1 MLLSEVYRSKFRL
14 EKIMSTTNKRVPLP
28 VVTSRE
34 SVEVLPS
41 EKGQNVTPATSI
53 MPSESVAHM
62 NPIQM
67 MQMVQMMHMFN
78 PMLGAAGVMGG
89 MPVSDIGEIERIQ
102 AEYNKRNSDL
112 VERERL
118 AEQRA
123 REQELREKE
132 LQEREAALLSAS
144 TSETEPVK
152 DEPTDTVEAGNMV
165 EDIAI
170 PETELAKDEPTDTVG
185 AGNTVEDTAIPETEP
200 AKDEPT
206 DTGEADNAEADVIP
220 ELTKDE
226 SVDTVEVD
234 SAGEDTAMPAEPAKD
249 EPTDTAEADSAG
261 EDTVIP
267 ETEPAKDEP
276 VDTVEADNAGADVI
290 PELTKDEPTNTVE
303 AGSMVEDIAIPETE
317 PTKDE
322 PADTG
327 EADNAVEDTAISET
341 EPAKDELVDTVEAD
355 NAVEDTAI
363 PETEPAKDEPT
374 DTAEADNAG
383 EDIAIPETEPA
394 KDEPTDT
401 AEADNAGEDIAIP
414 ETEPA
419 KDEPTDTAEADN
431 AGEDIAIPET
441 ELAKDEPAGF
451 TFGERFSQAKYEED
465 DILKTEVAETVETKD
480 TIKLDGNLLAGLQPT
495 QVSSTVEDY
504 QQNIGTVSVSDF
516 IRYNKDQIPENEVH
530 KLLEE
535 KKKRKE
541 RSMEKIS
548 FEGYRPE
555 EVPIV
560 TVLERFGFSASRIRN
575 IISRIRLTGESISV
589 VMKEFGF
596 GTQEQVA
603 AIHCEIDKG
612 DFTFVSEKDS
622 ESIKVS
628 DECKKHVLP
637 RMEIY
642 AGAVPFEIFNEGTD
656 EKGNPTGSCKVL
668 ISDPGKLG
676 DLGSLVDPYTP
687 VAYLTTETAVNSLY
701 RRFYSSTEKKIDDM
715 LELYRSLEEDTVDIS
730 REYPTLTF
738 DILGYILRH
747 AAQNKVSDIQMHGT
761 GSAGIVKFKVDGS
774 SMIFKTIPSSLH
786 EQIINLM
793 IQDNGIQEQDVDKNI
808 LVDAVLDFKDN
819 GNAARFQD
827 VFKRFRF
834 RVEVGKSK
842 GMMTAVMRLL
852 DTESNTAS
860 LANLDFDEQTKQTM
874 LRYAGSSTGLVIVTG
889 PTGSGKTTTLYSIL
903 QEIDPVENS
912 IQTVEK
918 PIEYTHGLW
927 MQYGIPVGG
936 NTENEGNEWNQLLK
950 GLLRNA
956 PDVILMGEVRDS
968 GTAAVLLDASDTGHL
983 VFTTLHTNSSS
994 SAIGRLRKLKVDNDA
1009 LASQLLGIIAQR
1021 LVRKVCPKCG
1031 VCPNEEE
1038 GEKTMQV
1045 LRDYLPSEEVAKA
1058 SIGDLRVP
1066 SEEGCLHCNF
1076 TGYKGRTVVYE
1087 VLDNNGTIQPL
1098 IEGKAPISE
1107 IAKKGLRPYYH
1118 MWHTGLRLVLNGVTS
1133 LEEVSRETKPEVWLL
1148 DEIEKQKQEG
1158 STND

>member
-53 MPSESVAHM
+53 MPPESVAHM

-67 MQMVQMMHMFN
+67 VQMVQMMHMFN

-132 LQEREAALLSAS
+132 LQEREAALRSAS

-185 AGNTVEDTAIPETEP
+185 AGNTGEDTAIPETEP

-226 SVDTVEVD
+226 PVDTVEVD
-234 SAGEDTAMPAEPAKD
+234 SAGEDTAMPETEPVKD
-249 EPTDTAEADSAG
+249 EPTNTAEADSAG

-276 VDTVEADNAGADVI
+276 ADTVEAGSMVEDIAIPETEPAKDEPVDTDEADNAGADVI

-327 EADNAVEDTAISET
+327 EADNAVEDTAIPET
-341 EPAKDELVDTVEAD
+341 ELAKDELADTGEAG
-355 NAVEDTAI
+355 NAGADVI
-363 PETEPAKDEPT
+363 PEPAKDEPT
-374 DTAEADNAG
+374 DTG
-383 EDIAIPETEPA
+383 EVGNVVEDTAIPESEPA
-394 KDEPTDT
+394 KDEP
-401 AEADNAGEDIAIP
+401 AD
-414 ETEPA
+414 
-419 KDEPTDTAEADN
+419 
-431 AGEDIAIPET
+431 
-441 ELAKDEPAGF
+441 F
-451 TFGERFSQAKYEED
+451 TFGKRFSQAKYEED

-504 QQNIGTVSVSDF
+504 QQNIGTVLVSDF

-808 LVDAVLDFKDN
+808 LIDAVLDFKDN

-1148 DEIEKQKQEG
+1148 DEIEKQKQEDL
-1158 STND
+1158 TND

>member
-53 MPSESVAHM
+53 MPPESVAHM

-132 LQEREAALLSAS
+132 LQEREAALRSAS

-170 PETELAKDEPTDTVG
+170 PETEL
-185 AGNTVEDTAIPETEP
+185 
-200 AKDEPT
+200 
-206 DTGEADNAEADVIP
+206 
-220 ELTKDE
+220 TKDE

-234 SAGEDTAMPAEPAKD
+234 SAGEDTAIPETEPAKD
-249 EPTDTAEADSAG
+249 EPTNTAEADSAG

-276 VDTVEADNAGADVI
+276 ADTVEAGSMVEDIAIPETEPAKDEPVDTDEADNAGADVI

-327 EADNAVEDTAISET
+327 EADNVVEDT
-341 EPAKDELVDTVEAD
+341 
-355 NAVEDTAI
+355 
-363 PETEPAKDEPT
+363 
-374 DTAEADNAG
+374 
-383 EDIAIPETEPA
+383 
-394 KDEPTDT
+394 
-401 AEADNAGEDIAIP
+401 
-414 ETEPA
+414 
-419 KDEPTDTAEADN
+419 
-431 AGEDIAIPET
+431 AIPET

-451 TFGERFSQAKYEED
+451 TFGKRFSQAKYEED

-495 QVSSTVEDY
+495 QVSSIVEDY
-504 QQNIGTVSVSDF
+504 QQNIGTVLVSDF

-628 DECKKHVLP
+628 DECKKHVLS

-1158 STND
+1158 LTND

>member
-355 NAVEDTAI
+355 NAVEDT
-363 PETEPAKDEPT
+363 
-374 DTAEADNAG
+374 
-383 EDIAIPETEPA
+383 
-394 KDEPTDT
+394 
-401 AEADNAGEDIAIP
+401 AIP

>member
-234 SAGEDTAMPAEPAKD
+234 SAGEDT
-249 EPTDTAEADSAG
+249 
-261 EDTVIP
+261 VIP

-303 AGSMVEDIAIPETE
+303 AGSMVEDIAIP
-317 PTKDE
+317 
-322 PADTG
+322 
-327 EADNAVEDTAISET
+327 ET

>member
-53 MPSESVAHM
+53 MPPESVAHM

-132 LQEREAALLSAS
+132 LQEREAALRSAS

-170 PETELAKDEPTDTVG
+170 PETEL
-185 AGNTVEDTAIPETEP
+185 
-200 AKDEPT
+200 
-206 DTGEADNAEADVIP
+206 
-220 ELTKDE
+220 TKDE

-234 SAGEDTAMPAEPAKD
+234 SAGEDTAIPETEPAKD
-249 EPTDTAEADSAG
+249 EPTNTAEADSAG
-261 EDTVIP
+261 EDTAIP

-276 VDTVEADNAGADVI
+276 VDTDEADNAGADVI

-327 EADNAVEDTAISET
+327 EADNAVEDTAIPET
-341 EPAKDELVDTVEAD
+341 ELAKDEPVDTDEAGNAGADVIPEPAKDGPVDTDEAG
-355 NAVEDTAI
+355 NAGADVI
-363 PETEPAKDEPT
+363 PEPAKDEPA
-374 DTAEADNAG
+374 DTGEADNVV
-383 EDIAIPETEPA
+383 EDT
-394 KDEPTDT
+394 
-401 AEADNAGEDIAIP
+401 
-414 ETEPA
+414 
-419 KDEPTDTAEADN
+419 
-431 AGEDIAIPET
+431 AIPET

-451 TFGERFSQAKYEED
+451 TFGKRFSQAKYEED

-495 QVSSTVEDY
+495 QVSSIVEDY
-504 QQNIGTVSVSDF
+504 QQNIGTVLVSDF

-628 DECKKHVLP
+628 DECKKHVLS

-1158 STND
+1158 LTND